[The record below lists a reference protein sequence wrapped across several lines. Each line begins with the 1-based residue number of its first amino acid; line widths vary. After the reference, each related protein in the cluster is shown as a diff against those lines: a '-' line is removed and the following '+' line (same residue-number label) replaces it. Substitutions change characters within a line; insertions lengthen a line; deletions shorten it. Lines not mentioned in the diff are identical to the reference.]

1 MNTKAVAMMGASVL
15 FGLAAVV
22 LAAKYAPA
30 RTHGAET
37 KIVVA
42 ARDLPPGTRLGA
54 EHLNYAD
61 LPSGGLMSGQ
71 FSDMKAL
78 ESRIVTV
85 GVARGAPIAEAKL
98 APLGT
103 KGGLSA
109 VIAEGKRAMTVKVNE
124 VVGVAGFAL
133 PGNLVDIVLNTQD
146 IAAAPDQKTAAIS
159 KIVLEQILVLATAQ
173 EAGRDETK
181 PKVVSAV
188 TLEVTPEQAEKLDLG
203 RSIGT
208 LSLVLRNQMDRK
220 SITTPGMRK
229 LDLLGPAGTSASI
242 ATARSGGN
250 LAARGR
256 TLDEGDRGVK
266 SKAAERAENRSSV
279 EVIRGSSRSRLEIE
293 AAE

>member
-1 MNTKAVAMMGASVL
+1 MNTKAVAMMGASVV

-22 LAAKYAPA
+22 LAAKYAPG
-30 RTHGAET
+30 RTQGAET
-37 KIVVA
+37 KVVVA

-54 EHLNYAD
+54 EHLMHAD
-61 LPSGGLMSGQ
+61 WPRDSLMTGHS
-71 FSDMKAL
+71 SDMKAM
-78 ESRIVTV
+78 ESRVITV
-85 GVARGAPIAEAKL
+85 GVARGTPIVEAKL
-98 APLGT
+98 APPGT

-133 PGNLVDIVLNTQD
+133 PGNLVDVVLNTQD
-146 IAAAPDQKTAAIS
+146 ISTAPDQKTAAIS

-208 LSLVLRNQMDRK
+208 LSLVLRNQIDRK
-220 SITTPGMRK
+220 SVATPGTRK
-229 LDLLGPAGTSASI
+229 LDLLGPAGASALIS
-242 ATARSGGN
+242 TTRSRVN

-256 TLDEGDRGVK
+256 NLDEGGRGGN
-266 SKAAERAENRSSV
+266 SLAPEGAGSRSSV
-279 EVIRGSSRSRLEIE
+279 EVIRGSSRSRLELGAVE
-293 AAE
+293 

>member
-15 FGLAAVV
+15 FGLAAVA
-22 LAAKYAPA
+22 LAARYAPA
-30 RTHGAET
+30 RNNGAET
-37 KIVVA
+37 KVVVA
-42 ARDLPPGTRLGA
+42 ARDLPPGTRLAA
-54 EHLNYAD
+54 EHLMHAD
-61 LPSGGLMSGQ
+61 WPRGSAMNGH
-71 FSDMKAL
+71 FSDMKAM
-78 ESRIVTV
+78 ESRVITV
-85 GVARGAPIAEAKL
+85 SVARGAPILEAKL
-98 APLGT
+98 APPGT

-133 PGNLVDIVLNTQD
+133 PGNLVDVVLNTQD
-146 IAAAPDQKTAAIS
+146 IAAAPDQKTSAIS

-208 LSLVLRNQMDRK
+208 LSLVLRNQIDRK
-220 SITTPGMRK
+220 SVTTPGTRK

-242 ATARSGGN
+242 ATARSGVN

-256 TLDEGDRGVK
+256 TLDEGGRVVK

-279 EVIRGSSRSRLEIE
+279 EVIRGSNRSRLEIE
-293 AAE
+293 AVE

>member
-1 MNTKAVAMMGASVL
+1 MNIKAVVMMGASVL

-22 LAAKYAPA
+22 LATKYVPG
-30 RTHGAET
+30 RTNGAET
-37 KIVVA
+37 KVVVA

-54 EHLNYAD
+54 EHLMHAD
-61 LPSGGLMSGQ
+61 WPRDSSMSG
-71 FSDMKAL
+71 FSSDMKAM
-78 ESRIVTV
+78 ESRVITV
-85 GVARGAPIAEAKL
+85 SVARGVPILEAKL
-98 APLGT
+98 APPGT

-208 LSLVLRNQMDRK
+208 LSLVLRNQIDRK
-220 SITTPGMRK
+220 SVTTPGTRK
-229 LDLLGPAGTSASI
+229 LDLLGPVGASALI
-242 ATARSGGN
+242 NTARSGVN

-256 TLDEGDRGVK
+256 NIDEGGRGVK
-266 SKAAERAENRSSV
+266 SQAAVGAGNGSSV
-279 EVIRGSSRSRLEIE
+279 EVIRGSSRSRLEMGAVE
-293 AAE
+293 